1 MKTKVLDHFHNQ
13 FTAKKGKSSE
23 LLVRTRAQKRNW
35 DRLTAEQEAF
45 FI

>member
-23 LLVRTRAQKRNW
+23 LLVRTRPGSEKKLGPA
-35 DRLTAEQEAF
+35 DG
-45 FI
+45 